1 MDVSQNTVPLN
12 FPLESHSYLHH
23 GGDTSMGCYLSRLIP
38 PQDGHDA
45 SEAERVLLKVYRVH
59 IGIGGLV

>member
-1 MDVSQNTVPLN
+1 MEVTHPWDVT
-12 FPLESHSYLHH
+12 FPGSF
-23 GGDTSMGCYLSRLIP
+23 P